1 MRVKEESEKA
11 SLKLNIQKKKTMASG
26 PITSWQ
32 IDGEKVETV
41 ADFIFLGSKITA
53 DGNCSHEIKRHLLL
67 GRKAMAILDSILKSR
82 HDFADKGPSSQ
93 SYSFSSSHVWMWKLD
108 HKEGWALKIW
118 FKLWCWRRLLRVPWT
133 AGRSNQSILK
143 EINPEDLEGLML
155 KLKFQYFGH
164 LIRRA
169 NSLEMTLMLGKFEGN
184 RKREWQRM
192 RWLDSVT
199 DSMDMT
205 LSKHWEILED
215 RRAWCATAHGVIVGH
230 DLVTGQQQILMQLYS
245 DYWY

>member
-1 MRVKEESEKA
+1 
-11 SLKLNIQKKKTMASG
+11 MANRWG
-26 PITSWQ
+26 
-32 IDGEKVETV
+32 KMETV
-41 ADFIFLGSKITA
+41 TQTLFSWAPKSLQRVTA
-53 DGNCSHEIKRHLLL
+53 TIK
-67 GRKAMAILDSILKSR
+67 LKTLAPWKESYGKPRQHIKKQR
-82 HDFADKGPSSQ
+82 HDFTNKGPYSQ
-93 SYSFSSSHVWMWKLD
+93 SYCFSSSHVLMWKLD
-108 HKEGWALKIW
+108 HKEDWAPKIW

-164 LIRRA
+164 LIQRA
-169 NSLEMTLMLGKFEGN
+169 NSLETTLMLGKFEGN

-192 RWLDSVT
+192 RWLDSIT

-215 RRAWCATAHGVIVGH
+215 RRAWGATAHGVIVGH
-230 DLVTGQQQILMQLYS
+230 DLVTGQQILMQLYS
-245 DYWY
+245 DYSY